1 MMGRISRYLSHIQV
15 LFPDLPIEQASLNED
30 GQFNDGL
37 IVNEEVIFRFPKNAQ
52 ALAMMHIEY
61 EILRGIQGCTD
72 LPIPNPIISHMGTEI
87 LGEAFLG
94 YRLIPGKPF
103 WRETF
108 LALRDEAL
116 MGQIISQ
123 IAIFLKQLHGIPV
136 FERIPAPLP
145 QRESREEWTDLFIR
159 FRTKLFPHLSDAD
172 RVHVTNNFASFLANT
187 DNFAYQPVLRH
198 GDFGTVNLL
207 YDPQAKTLSG
217 VIDFGNAGLGD
228 PALDIAYLIAPFGY
242 GEKIIDRLALDYPLD
257 DDLLARA
264 RFYVSTFALQEAL
277 YGIEHDNTRA
287 FNLGLAGY
295 HPPAARW

>member
-1 MMGRISRYLSHIQV
+1 MTDKTARYLEHIQR
-15 LFPDLPIEQASLNED
+15 LFPDLKVEKASLNDE

-37 IVNEEVIFRFPKNAQ
+37 IVNDEIIFRFPKIRQ
-52 ALAMMHIEY
+52 ALEILHVEF
-61 EILRGIQGCTD
+61 EILRSIQGCTD
-72 LPIPNPIISHMGTEI
+72 LPIPNPIISHMEADV
-87 LGEAFLG
+87 LGEAFIG
-94 YRLIPGKPF
+94 YLLIPGKPF

-108 LALRDEAL
+108 LAIQDEAL
-116 MGQIISQ
+116 RQEIVAQ
-123 IAIFLKQLHGIPV
+123 IAIFLKQLHAIPV
-136 FERIPAPLP
+136 ADVIPAPLP
-145 QRESREEWTDLFIR
+145 RRETREEWTDLFLR
-159 FRTKLFPHLSDAD
+159 FRTKLFPHLSETDQV
-172 RVHVTNNFASFLANT
+172 RVKNNFARFLADP

-207 YDPQAKTLSG
+207 YDPAKKMLSG

-242 GEKIIDRLALDYPLD
+242 GEKIIERLAGHYPLD

-277 YGIEHDNTRA
+277 YGIEHDNPRA

>member
-1 MMGRISRYLSHIQV
+1 MDKTAFYLDHIRAM
-15 LFPDLPIEQASLNED
+15 FPDIVIVTVSLNSE

-37 IVNEEVIFRFPKNAQ
+37 IVNEEVIFRFPKIRQ
-52 ALAMMHIEY
+52 SLEMMHVEY
-61 EILRGIQGCTD
+61 AILRSIQGCTE
-72 LPIPNPIISHMGTEI
+72 LAIPNPIISHMETDV
-87 LGEAFLG
+87 LGEAFIG

-108 LALRDEAL
+108 LALKDEDT
-116 MGQIISQ
+116 MRRIVSQ
-123 IAIFLKQLHGIPV
+123 IATFLKQLHS
-136 FERIPAPLP
+136 IPAARLNKAPL
-145 QRESREEWTDLFIR
+145 QRRESREEWTDLFIR
-159 FRTKLFPHLSDAD
+159 FRTKLFPHLDDSEQV
-172 RVHVTNNFASFLANT
+172 RVTNNFARFLADS

-207 YDPQAKTLSG
+207 FDHGKKTLSG

-242 GEKIIDRLALDYPLD
+242 GEKIIDLLAIDYPLD

>member
-1 MMGRISRYLSHIQV
+1 MGRISRYLSHIQV
-15 LFPDLPIEQASLNED
+15 LYPDLAIEKASLNEE

-37 IVNEEVIFRFPKNAQ
+37 IVNEEVIFRFPKNSQ
-52 ALAMMHIEY
+52 ALEMMHIEY
-61 EILRGIQGCTD
+61 EILRNIQGCTD
-72 LPIPNPIISHMGTEI
+72 LAVPNPIISHMETDV
-87 LGEAFLG
+87 LGEAFIG

-108 LALRDEAL
+108 LSLQEEEIMQRVV
-116 MGQIISQ
+116 SQ
-123 IAIFLKQLHGIPV
+123 IATFLKQLHGIPATKL
-136 FERIPAPLP
+136 IQAPLP
-145 QRESREEWTDLFIR
+145 RRESREEWTDLFIR
-159 FRTKLFPHLSDAD
+159 FRTKLFPHLNDSEQV
-172 RVHVTNNFASFLANT
+172 RVTNNFARFLADS

-207 YDPQAKTLSG
+207 YEPVKKTLSG

-242 GEKIIDRLALDYPLD
+242 GEKIIDRLAVDYPLD

-277 YGIEHDNTRA
+277 YGIEYDNTRA